1 VFSILRDFRSLVEA
15 LVSAVHALV
24 IVLEDIVKVQR
35 DAGPALDRLN
45 AMELSRHQFEAECQG
60 ILLKADGKLK
70 AAANAEARE
79 RQLKKSYERQ
89 LDPLNPD
96 SEEGPDHGT
105 LVLDTDAPRGET
117 QGMQPVRLGVETNT
131 KAHAVRAKWFP
142 R

>member
-1 VFSILRDFRSLVEA
+1 VFSVLRDFRRLVEA
-15 LVSAVHALV
+15 IRDLANT
-24 IVLEDIVKVQR
+24 LELLGEAQR

-45 AMELSRHQFEAECQG
+45 AMELSRHKFEAECEG

-79 RQLKKSYERQ
+79 RQLKKSYERE

-96 SEEGPDHGT
+96 GEDGTQRAAVLPDYAAPSEAE
-105 LVLDTDAPRGET
+105 
-117 QGMQPVRLGVETNT
+117 GMQPVRLGLATNS
-131 KAHAVRAKWFP
+131 KAHAVRAKWS

>member
-1 VFSILRDFRSLVEA
+1 MFSILRDFRALVEA
-15 LVSAVHALV
+15 VNDLVAVLQK
-24 IVLEDIVKVQR
+24 LEGVQR
-35 DAGPALDRLN
+35 DAGPALDRMNDL
-45 AMELSRHQFEAECQG
+45 EISRHQFEAECQG
-60 ILLKADGKLK
+60 ILLKAEGKLK

-89 LDPLNPD
+89 FDPLNPD

-105 LVLDTDAPRGET
+105 IVLDTDAPRGEA

>member
-1 VFSILRDFRSLVEA
+1 MFSILREFRSLVEA
-15 LVSAVHALV
+15 VDSLVAVLRIIEAT
-24 IVLEDIVKVQR
+24 QR

-45 AMELSRHQFEAECQG
+45 AMELSRHQFEAECEG

-89 LDPLNPD
+89 FDPLNPE
-96 SEEGPDHGT
+96 SEEGPNHGT
-105 LVLDTDAPRGET
+105 IVLDTDAPRGEA

>member
-1 VFSILRDFRSLVEA
+1 MFSVLRDFRSLVEA
-15 LVSAVHALV
+15 VNSLVAVLRM
-24 IVLEDIVKVQR
+24 LETTQR

-45 AMELSRHQFEAECQG
+45 AMELSRHQFEAECEG

-96 SEEGPDHGT
+96 GEEGPDHGT
-105 LVLDTDAPRGET
+105 LVLDTDAPRGQAE
-117 QGMQPVRLGVETNT
+117 GLQPVRVGLAPNT
-131 KAHAVRAKWFP
+131 KAHAVRAKWY